1 MLHELDGPPVVD
13 PARSIT
19 EAYAEVT
26 TAYIEDREIEDWAAR
41 TLAGHSL
48 LRTDS
53 AFPARWVERDLT
65 DSAFPQVAKGQRYS
79 TRDLLDSIAKVGK
92 GADSTT
98 TATKNTSLGLDMLA
112 TWAIRRRER
121 VVLHRGRHLTRR
133 NGGWFLLDP
142 VWDAITEDLDVDN
155 LTLRR
160 DVVGDD
166 VVWKATIGDTGT
178 VDGERFTEDYWG
190 SGASPAE
197 ALAYALGALF
207 APSEPG

>member
-41 TLAGHSL
+41 TLANNL
-48 LRTDS
+48 LMTH
-53 AFPARWVERDLT
+53 PAGRNLAEGR
-65 DSAFPQVAKGQRYS
+65 RYS
-79 TRDLLDSIAKVGK
+79 TSELLDSIAKVG
-92 GADSTT
+92 GGLDS
-98 TATKNTSLGLDMLA
+98 AYDNFKNIFLGLDLLT

-121 VVLHRGRHLTRR
+121 VVRHRGRRLTRR
-133 NGGWFLLDP
+133 KDGWFLLDP
-142 VWDAITEDLDVDN
+142 VWDAITERLDVDN

>member
-13 PARSIT
+13 PARSVT
-19 EAYAEVT
+19 EAFAEVT

-41 TLAGHSL
+41 TLADGL
-48 LRTDS
+48 LMT
-53 AFPARWVERDLT
+53 E
-65 DSAFPQVAKGQRYS
+65 VAKGRRYS
-79 TRDLLDSIAKVGK
+79 TRDLLDSIAKVGE
-92 GADSTT
+92 GVDSTT
-98 TATKNTSLGLDMLA
+98 TVAKNISLGLDMLA

-121 VVLHRGRHLTRR
+121 VVLHHGRHLTRR
-133 NGGWFLLDP
+133 NGDWFLLDP

-178 VDGERFTEDYWG
+178 VEGDRFTEDYWG

-207 APSEPG
+207 APSELG

>member
-48 LRTDS
+48 LM
-53 AFPARWVERDLT
+53 T

-98 TATKNTSLGLDMLA
+98 TATKNISLGLDMLA

-142 VWDAITEDLDVDN
+142 VWDAITEDLDVVN
-155 LTLRR
+155 LTLCR

-166 VVWKATIGDTGT
+166 VLWHATIGDTGT
-178 VDGERFTEDYWG
+178 VEGDRFTEDYWG

-207 APSEPG
+207 APSELG

>member
-41 TLAGHSL
+41 TLANNL
-48 LRTDS
+48 LRFT
-53 AFPARWVERDLT
+53 FILQPAGRHL
-65 DSAFPQVAKGQRYS
+65 AAGQRYS
-79 TRDLLDSIAKVGK
+79 TRGLLDSIAAFSSVTYARAV
-92 GADSTT
+92 ADGNF
-98 TATKNTSLGLDMLA
+98 KDISLGLDLLT

-121 VVLHRGRHLTRR
+121 VVRHRGRSLTRR

-142 VWDAITEDLDVDN
+142 VWDAITEDLDVDS

-178 VDGERFTEDYWG
+178 VEGERFTEDYWG

>member
-41 TLAGHSL
+41 TLANNL
-48 LRTDS
+48 LQFS
-53 AFPARWVERDLT
+53 FMLQPAGRHL
-65 DSAFPQVAKGQRYS
+65 AAGQRYS
-79 TRDLLDSIAKVGK
+79 TRGLLDSIAAFSSAKFNL
-92 GADSTT
+92 ADGNF
-98 TATKNTSLGLDMLA
+98 KDISLGLDLLA

-160 DVVGDD
+160 DVVGVD
-166 VVWKATIGDTGT
+166 VIWKATIGEMGT
-178 VDGERFTEDYWG
+178 VEGDRFTEDYWG